1 MDKEEILIMLKRA
14 VEEMDVAAA
23 VKGAEEA
30 IKANIDPYEAI
41 TQGLAKG
48 METIS
53 DRFDK
58 GEMYLPQIVVAA
70 DAMNEAS
77 EMLKKKIPP
86 GDNSEAGL
94 GKVVIGTPQGDIHEI
109 GKNIVATM
117 LRGSGFDVI
126 DLGRDVPVEDFLR
139 KTEEVKATFVAA
151 STLMTTTRPAQ
162 KEIVEGLKE
171 LGIRDKIK
179 TLHGGAPVSKDYV
192 AQIGG
197 DGYAADAAE
206 AVKVAKKLIG
216 K

>member
-1 MDKEEILIMLKRA
+1 MDKEAILSMLKRA

-41 TQGLAKG
+41 IQGLSKG

-77 EMLKKKIPP
+77 EILKKKIPP
-86 GDNSEAGL
+86 GDNGEAGL

-117 LRGSGFDVI
+117 LRGSGFEVI
-126 DLGRDVPVEDFLR
+126 DLGRDVPVEDFHFFPDSP
-139 KTEEVKATFVAA
+139 E
-151 STLMTTTRPAQ
+151 MT
-162 KEIVEGLKE
+162 
-171 LGIRDKIK
+171 
-179 TLHGGAPVSKDYV
+179 
-192 AQIGG
+192 
-197 DGYAADAAE
+197 
-206 AVKVAKKLIG
+206 
-216 K
+216 